1 MFEEVT
7 EMMLRVEETAGFED
21 ARLLKGE
28 FSKWYKVYIKMIKML
43 EDDIDDLFEELTT
56 KMDGVYKSLP
66 HIRNSGGG
74 ECWRQVWWL
83 ITVWDFVTPI
93 LTWEKILE
101 LVRKIGRDDVAHII
115 NECVK
120 KEEGMMSFSYW
131 FRIYLLYT
139 SLIMCWGDRDV
150 DKVKLFAKKMMGEE
164 FVEEFGMG
172 VDMYLQLLEK
182 QNEGKDGG
190 VKCSNMMVDVIDSWM
205 RKKKDE
211 AR

>member
-1 MFEEVT
+1 MEIEESIRDMNVKLAKLKWRREIENVKVTYFEGDGEKLSEIEDEIAKLECLREKRLQEGKRFEEVT

-28 FSKWYKVYIKMIKML
+28 FSKWYKVYMKMIKML
-43 EDDIDDLFEELTT
+43 EDDIDDLFEELTK

-101 LVRKIGRDDVAHII
+101 L
-115 NECVK
+115 
-120 KEEGMMSFSYW
+120 
-131 FRIYLLYT
+131 
-139 SLIMCWGDRDV
+139 
-150 DKVKLFAKKMMGEE
+150 
-164 FVEEFGMG
+164 
-172 VDMYLQLLEK
+172 
-182 QNEGKDGG
+182 
-190 VKCSNMMVDVIDSWM
+190 
-205 RKKKDE
+205 
-211 AR
+211 

>member
-7 EMMLRVEETAGFED
+7 ERMLRVEETAGFED
-21 ARLLKGE
+21 ARLLRGE
-28 FSKWYKVYIKMIKML
+28 FSKWYKVYMKIIKML
-43 EDDIDDLFEELTT
+43 EDDIEDLFEELTK
-56 KMDGVYKSLP
+56 KMDG
-66 HIRNSGGG
+66 
-74 ECWRQVWWL
+74 
-83 ITVWDFVTPI
+83 
-93 LTWEKILE
+93 EKISE
-101 LVRKIGRDDVAHII
+101 VVRKIGRDDVADII

-120 KEEGMMSFSYW
+120 KEEGIMLFSYR
-131 FRIYLLYT
+131 FRIYL

-150 DKVKLFAKKMMGEE
+150 DKVKLFAKRMMGEE

-172 VDMYLQLLEK
+172 VDMYLQILEK

-211 AR
+211 ARVSSVMEMLRQMGEEEGLEVLFCR